1 MFCCPNGANR
11 GIKTWAMGIALAVL
25 IAFKCNTQTID
36 PVKKV
41 NNRRR
46 KRDNNK
52 IKCGRIY
59 KPKSQPKT
67 SSYSWCRFRYAPKQY
82 VSKLFQRL
90 IAQTNK
96 YLARTHRAR
105 SGPQSIDTNKLD
117 VLLEF
122 FSHSSS
128 SVRLHRASLYLL

>member
-52 IKCGRIY
+52 IKCGRKY
-59 KPKSQPKT
+59 KPKASRRRPVT
-67 SSYSWCRFRYAPKQY
+67 VGVGFGVR
-82 VSKLFQRL
+82 
-90 IAQTNK
+90 
-96 YLARTHRAR
+96 
-105 SGPQSIDTNKLD
+105 QSNM
-117 VLLEF
+117 F
-122 FSHSSS
+122 
-128 SVRLHRASLYLL
+128 